1 MDVCVSVQER
11 ETKGKERERVG
22 RCTFECARERERD
35 REYKR
40 FSETSLK
47 RFSEAMAI

>member
-1 MDVCVSVQER
+1 MCGCVC
-11 ETKGKERERVG
+11 
-22 RCTFECARERERD
+22 ECARERDKRKGERD